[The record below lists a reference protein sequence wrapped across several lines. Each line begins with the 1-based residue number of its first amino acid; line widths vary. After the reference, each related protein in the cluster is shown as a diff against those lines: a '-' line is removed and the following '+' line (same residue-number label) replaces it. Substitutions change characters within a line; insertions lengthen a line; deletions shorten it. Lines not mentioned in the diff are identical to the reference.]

1 MEANFVINDFE
12 GPLDL
17 LLHLIKT
24 SKMDIYDIK
33 IEEITA
39 QYLDFINKMNEL
51 NLDVASEYL
60 VMASELTLIKSK
72 MLLPRANEE
81 EEEEDPRENLVN
93 RLIEYQKYKDMIDEF
108 KSLEKERKDIFTK
121 DPMNLYEY
129 SDPIK
134 NDGDI
139 TLDNLVEALNKFL
152 QRKEDEKPLETKIAR
167 KELLVTDR
175 TNEIRSLLKKKKK
188 VSFFDLFEV
197 RTKEYVVVTFLSI
210 LEMAKEGEITIIQ
223 EDNFNNIT
231 VNYKEGEKVDKC
243 FRKYIICSR

>member
-72 MLLPRANEE
+72 MLLPRQDEE

-108 KSLEKERKDIFTK
+108 KSLERDRKDIFTK

-139 TLDNLVEALNKFL
+139 TLDSLVEALNKFL

-167 KELLVTDR
+167 KEILVTDR

-188 VSFFDLFEV
+188 VSFFDLFEIK
-197 RTKEYVVVTFLSI
+197 TKEYVVVTFLSI
-210 LEMAKEGEITIIQ
+210 LEMAKKGEIVITQ
-223 EDNFNNIT
+223 ENNFNNIT
-231 VNYKEGEKVDKC
+231 VNIKEGEELD
-243 FRKYIICSR
+243 

>member
-72 MLLPRANEE
+72 MLLPRQDEE

-93 RLIEYQKYKDMIDEF
+93 RLIEYQRYKDMIDEF

-188 VSFFDLFEV
+188 ISFFDLFEV

-210 LEMAKEGEITIIQ
+210 LEMAKKGEITIVQ
-223 EDNFNNIT
+223 ENNFNNIT
-231 VNYKEGEKVDKC
+231 VNIKEGEELD
-243 FRKYIICSR
+243 

>member
-1 MEANFVINDFE
+1 VGEKMEANFIINDFE

-33 IEEITA
+33 IEEITS
-39 QYLDFINKMNEL
+39 QYLDFINRMNEL

-72 MLLPRANEE
+72 MLLPRHEDE

-93 RLIEYQKYKDMIDEF
+93 RLIEYQRYKEMIDEF
-108 KSLEKERKDIFTK
+108 KSLERDRKDIFTK

-188 VSFFDLFEV
+188 ISFFDLFEIKT
-197 RTKEYVVVTFLSI
+197 REYVVVTFLSI
-210 LEMAKEGEITIIQ
+210 LEMAKKGEITITQ
-223 EDNFNNIT
+223 ENNFNNIT
-231 VNYKEGEKVDKC
+231 VNAKEGEEVD
-243 FRKYIICSR
+243 

>member
-24 SKMDIYDIK
+24 SKMDIYDIR

-72 MLLPRANEE
+72 MLLPRQDEV

-167 KELLVTDR
+167 KEILVTDR

-210 LEMAKEGEITIIQ
+210 LEMAKKGEITIVQ
-223 EDNFNNIT
+223 ENNFNNIT
-231 VNYKEGEKVDKC
+231 VNIKEGEELD
-243 FRKYIICSR
+243 

>member
-39 QYLDFINKMNEL
+39 QYLDFINRMNEL

-72 MLLPRANEE
+72 MLLPRQDEE

-93 RLIEYQKYKDMIDEF
+93 RLIEYQRYKDMIDEF

-167 KELLVTDR
+167 KEILVTDR

-210 LEMAKEGEITIIQ
+210 LEMAKKGEITIVQ
-223 EDNFNNIT
+223 ENNFNNIT
-231 VNYKEGEKVDKC
+231 VNIKEGEELD
-243 FRKYIICSR
+243 

>member
-33 IEEITA
+33 IEEITK
-39 QYLDFINKMNEL
+39 QYLDFINKMQEL

-72 MLLPRANEE
+72 MLLPRQDEE

-93 RLIEYQKYKDMIDEF
+93 RLVEYQKYKDMIDEF

-121 DPMNLYEY
+121 DPMNLLEY

-139 TLDNLVEALNKFL
+139 TLENLVDALNKFF

-167 KELLVTDR
+167 KELLVSDR
-175 TNEIRSLLKKKKK
+175 TIEIRNILKKKKK
-188 VSFFDLFEV
+188 ISFFELFEV

-210 LEMAKEGEITIIQ
+210 LEMAKKGEITITQ
-223 EDNFNNIT
+223 ENNFNNIT
-231 VNYKEGEKVDKC
+231 VNVKEGEELD
-243 FRKYIICSR
+243 